1 MALLIGQQRWPDLE
15 VLAGDLEGRP
25 EGSLFAAGVRIR
37 VQLGQR
43 QFAAAQAA
51 VQQLIDR
58 YPSTVEPRTLLSHAL
73 LQEGLDWPAAERA
86 LQAVLALAPEH
97 GEAQH
102 NLAVLRQLQSQRL
115 CRNCE

>member
-1 MALLIGQQRWPDLE
+1 
-15 VLAGDLEGRP
+15 LACNLEG
-25 EGSLFAAGVRIR
+25 GSDGDLFAAGVRIR

-43 QFAAAQAA
+43 QFAAARAA

-58 YPSTVEPRTLLSHAL
+58 FPAAVEPRMLLSHAL

-86 LQAVLALAPEH
+86 LQEVLALAPDH

-102 NLAVLRQLQSQRL
+102 NLAVLRQLQSKSL
-115 CRNCE
+115 SA